1 MKKSLSL
8 NAAMSAFKTLMNII
22 FPLITFPYASNV
34 LQVENLGKVNF
45 ASSVCGYF
53 LLFAGLGIS
62 SYAVREG
69 SRYVSDREKLS
80 AFASEMFSINMIS
93 TALTYAAL
101 AATMLFW
108 TKLHAYTDLM
118 LVLSL
123 QIFFTTIGTEW
134 VFTIFEE
141 YTYITIRGLL
151 FQVLSIFMLFAFVKT
166 RDDYCIYAGITVF
179 AAVGANVLNFFRA
192 RRYCTIRLTR
202 RIDWKKHLKPILIIF
217 ASTLATTLYVS
228 SDTTILGILGTD
240 YNVGIY
246 SVAGKIYGIV
256 KNLLSAVL
264 VVSIPR
270 LSHYAG
276 VGDKANFNKL
286 FNNIFNAL
294 IVVVAPAVVGLFA
307 LSREVVLFI
316 SGESYLD
323 AVMPLQILSLALIV
337 CLFGWLYNSCAL
349 LPCGREKEL
358 FWITLVSGLLNVGL
372 NILLIPR
379 FRENAAA
386 FTTLLA
392 ELCSMILC
400 IRCSKGLVAVSAD
413 RRTVGSVLCG
423 CAGIVLV
430 CTGVKAL
437 ALPNLVSILAAVLGS
452 VAAYAVILLGFG
464 LGVVCSA
471 ALAVAAEIC
480 PAAEVLIAPGLNGQD
495 PLRGQTLPAA
505 GPFQK
510 KRRFLV
516 RSGKI
521 TTFLCFCNKCLLINY
536 PSPVLAIHT
545 LFVYNKDVR
554 GSSQCA
560 APDEEQNSI
569 PNEKNLRGV
578 CYHGFR

>member
-1 MKKSLSL
+1 M
-8 NAAMSAFKTLMNII
+8 
-22 FPLITFPYASNV
+22 
-34 LQVENLGKVNF
+34 
-45 ASSVCGYF
+45 
-53 LLFAGLGIS
+53 
-62 SYAVREG
+62 
-69 SRYVSDREKLS
+69 
-80 AFASEMFSINMIS
+80 
-93 TALTYAAL
+93 
-101 AATMLFW
+101 
-108 TKLHAYTDLM
+108 
-118 LVLSL
+118 
-123 QIFFTTIGTEW
+123 
-134 VFTIFEE
+134 
-141 YTYITIRGLL
+141 
-151 FQVLSIFMLFAFVKT
+151 
-166 RDDYCIYAGITVF
+166 
-179 AAVGANVLNFFRA
+179 
-192 RRYCTIRLTR
+192 
-202 RIDWKKHLKPILIIF
+202 
-217 ASTLATTLYVS
+217 
-228 SDTTILGILGTD
+228 
-240 YNVGIY
+240 GIY

-276 VGDKANFNKL
+276 VGDKVNFNKL

-392 ELCSMILC
+392 ELCSMMLC
-400 IRCSKGLVAVSAD
+400 IRCSRGLVTVSAD

-437 ALPNLVSILAAVLGS
+437 ALPNLICILVAVLGS
-452 VAAYAVILLGFG
+452 VAAYAVILLGMKIRW
-464 LGVVCSA
+464 CWNIWKS
-471 ALAVAAEIC
+471 E
-480 PAAEVLIAPGLNGQD
+480 AEVPENILNGQD
-495 PLRGQTLPAA
+495 PLRGQTLSAA
-505 GPFQK
+505 GLFQK
-510 KRRFLV
+510 NGVFWCVPANHHISLLLQQMFVNKLSIPRP
-516 RSGKI
+516 
-521 TTFLCFCNKCLLINY
+521 CNTH
-536 PSPVLAIHT
+536 A
-545 LFVYNKDVR
+545 FVYNKDVR

>member
-1 MKKSLSL
+1 MCS
-8 NAAMSAFKTLMNII
+8 I
-22 FPLITFPYASNV
+22 FPGPAV
-34 LQVENLGKVNF
+34 LHHPADKE
-45 ASSVCGYF
+45 
-53 LLFAGLGIS
+53 
-62 SYAVREG
+62 
-69 SRYVSDREKLS
+69 DRLE
-80 AFASEMFSINMIS
+80 
-93 TALTYAAL
+93 
-101 AATMLFW
+101 
-108 TKLHAYTDLM
+108 
-118 LVLSL
+118 
-123 QIFFTTIGTEW
+123 
-134 VFTIFEE
+134 
-141 YTYITIRGLL
+141 
-151 FQVLSIFMLFAFVKT
+151 
-166 RDDYCIYAGITVF
+166 
-179 AAVGANVLNFFRA
+179 
-192 RRYCTIRLTR
+192 
-202 RIDWKKHLKPILIIF
+202 KHLKPILIIF

-270 LSHYAG
+270 LSHYAD

-392 ELCSMILC
+392 ELCSMMLC
-400 IRCSKGLVAVSAD
+400 IRCSRGLVTVSAD

-423 CAGIVLV
+423 CVGIVFV

-437 ALPNLVSILAAVLGS
+437 ALPNLICILAAVLGS
-452 VAAYAVILLGFG
+452 VAAYAAILLGMKIRWCWNIWKKRSRRSG
-464 LGVVCSA
+464 KYPEWTG
-471 ALAVAAEIC
+471 
-480 PAAEVLIAPGLNGQD
+480 
-495 PLRGQTLPAA
+495 PAA
-505 GPFQK
+505 GANTPCGGSFQK
-510 KRRFLV
+510 NGAFWCVPAK
-516 RSGKI
+516 
-521 TTFLCFCNKCLLINY
+521 
-536 PSPVLAIHT
+536 SPHFFASAT
-545 LFVYNKDVR
+545 N
-554 GSSQCA
+554 
-560 APDEEQNSI
+560 
-569 PNEKNLRGV
+569 V
-578 CYHGFR
+578 C

>member
-69 SRYVSDREKLS
+69 SRYVNDREKLS

-101 AATMLFW
+101 AVTMLFW

-202 RIDWKKHLKPILIIF
+202 KINWKKHLKPILIIF
-217 ASTLATTLYVS
+217 ASTLATTIYVS

-316 SGESYLD
+316 SGQSYLD

-392 ELCSMILC
+392 ELCSMMLC
-400 IRCSKGLVAVSAD
+400 IRCSRGLVTVSAD

-423 CAGIVLV
+423 CVGIVLV

-437 ALPNLVSILAAVLGS
+437 
-452 VAAYAVILLGFG
+452 
-464 LGVVCSA
+464 
-471 ALAVAAEIC
+471 
-480 PAAEVLIAPGLNGQD
+480 
-495 PLRGQTLPAA
+495 TLQ
-505 GPFQK
+505 G
-510 KRRFLV
+510 R
-516 RSGKI
+516 
-521 TTFLCFCNKCLLINY
+521 
-536 PSPVLAIHT
+536 
-545 LFVYNKDVR
+545 
-554 GSSQCA
+554 
-560 APDEEQNSI
+560 
-569 PNEKNLRGV
+569 
-578 CYHGFR
+578 

>member
-69 SRYVSDREKLS
+69 SRYVNDREKLS

-101 AATMLFW
+101 AVTMLFW

-202 RIDWKKHLKPILIIF
+202 KIDWKKHLKPILIIF

-392 ELCSMILC
+392 ELCSMMLC
-400 IRCSKGLVAVSAD
+400 IRCSRGLVTVSAD

-423 CAGIVLV
+423 CVGMF
-430 CTGVKAL
+430 
-437 ALPNLVSILAAVLGS
+437 LVSSLRKRVFCSRTTSPLFIAATAAFAFSPTTLSSSANTTVLPSFALRATATGARLNFASGPFLGLPRWLHRMTLAPSLTSFWMVGR
-452 VAAYAVILLGFG
+452 
-464 LGVVCSA
+464 A
-471 ALAVAAEIC
+471 ALMRFSLVIT
-480 PAAEVLIAPGLNGQD
+480 PSFIG
-495 PLRGQTLPAA
+495 TLKS
-505 GPFQK
+505 Q
-510 KRRFLV
+510 RTR
-516 RSGKI
+516 
-521 TTFLCFCNKCLLINY
+521 TFL
-536 PSPVLAIHT
+536 P
-545 LFVYNKDVR
+545 
-554 GSSQCA
+554 Q
-560 APDEEQNSI
+560 
-569 PNEKNLRGV
+569 
-578 CYHGFR
+578 

>member
-69 SRYVSDREKLS
+69 SRYVNDRKKLS

-101 AATMLFW
+101 AVTMLFW

-202 RIDWKKHLKPILIIF
+202 KIDWKKHLKPILIIF

-276 VGDKANFNKL
+276 VGDK
-286 FNNIFNAL
+286 
-294 IVVVAPAVVGLFA
+294 
-307 LSREVVLFI
+307 
-316 SGESYLD
+316 
-323 AVMPLQILSLALIV
+323 LSL
-337 CLFGWLYNSCAL
+337 
-349 LPCGREKEL
+349 
-358 FWITLVSGLLNVGL
+358 
-372 NILLIPR
+372 
-379 FRENAAA
+379 
-386 FTTLLA
+386 
-392 ELCSMILC
+392 
-400 IRCSKGLVAVSAD
+400 
-413 RRTVGSVLCG
+413 
-423 CAGIVLV
+423 
-430 CTGVKAL
+430 
-437 ALPNLVSILAAVLGS
+437 
-452 VAAYAVILLGFG
+452 
-464 LGVVCSA
+464 
-471 ALAVAAEIC
+471 
-480 PAAEVLIAPGLNGQD
+480 
-495 PLRGQTLPAA
+495 
-505 GPFQK
+505 
-510 KRRFLV
+510 
-516 RSGKI
+516 
-521 TTFLCFCNKCLLINY
+521 
-536 PSPVLAIHT
+536 IH
-545 LFVYNKDVR
+545 
-554 GSSQCA
+554 
-560 APDEEQNSI
+560 I
-569 PNEKNLRGV
+569 
-578 CYHGFR
+578 

>member
-69 SRYVSDREKLS
+69 SRYVNDREKLS

-101 AATMLFW
+101 AVTMLFW

-151 FQVLSIFMLFAFVKT
+151 FQVLSIFMLFAFVRT

-202 RIDWKKHLKPILIIF
+202 KIDWKKHLKPILIIF

-276 VGDKANFNKL
+276 VGDKVNFNKL

-400 IRCSKGLVAVSAD
+400 IRCSRGLVTVSAD

-423 CAGIVLV
+423 CVGIVLV
-430 CTGVKAL
+430 CTGVKTL
-437 ALPNLVSILAAVLGS
+437 ALPNLICILAAVLGS
-452 VAAYAVILLGFG
+452 VAAYAVILLGMKNP
-464 LGVVCSA
+464 L
-471 ALAVAAEIC
+471 
-480 PAAEVLIAPGLNGQD
+480 VLEYLEKAK
-495 PLRGQTLPAA
+495 
-505 GPFQK
+505 QK
-510 KRRFLV
+510 
-516 RSGKI
+516 
-521 TTFLCFCNKCLLINY
+521 
-536 PSPVLAIHT
+536 
-545 LFVYNKDVR
+545 
-554 GSSQCA
+554 
-560 APDEEQNSI
+560 
-569 PNEKNLRGV
+569 
-578 CYHGFR
+578 FRKTS

>member
-1 MKKSLSL
+1 MKKSLSF
-8 NAAMSAFKTLMNII
+8 NAAMSALKTLMSII

-34 LQVENLGKVNF
+34 LQVESLGKVNF
-45 ASSVCGYF
+45 ANSVCGYF

-69 SRYVSDREKLS
+69 SRYVNDREKLS

-101 AATMLFW
+101 AVTMIFW

-123 QIFFTTIGTEW
+123 QIFFTTLGTEW

-141 YTYITIRGLL
+141 YTYITIRGIV

-202 RIDWKKHLKPILIIF
+202 KIDWKKHLKPILIIF
-217 ASTLATTLYVS
+217 ASSLATTLYVS
-228 SDTTILGILGTD
+228 SDTTLLGILGTD

-276 VGDKANFNKL
+276 IGDKASFNKL
-286 FNNIFNAL
+286 FNEIFNAL
-294 IVVVAPAVVGLFA
+294 LVVVAPAVVGLFL
-307 LSREVVLFI
+307 LSREIILFI
-316 SGESYLD
+316 SGASYLD
-323 AVMPLQILSLALIV
+323 AVTPLQILSLALLI
-337 CLFGWLYNSCAL
+337 CLFGWLYNSCVL
-349 LPCGREKEL
+349 LPCRKEKEL
-358 FWITLVSGLLNVGL
+358 FWVTLISGLLNVVL
-372 NILLIPR
+372 NIFLIPQ

-392 ELCSMILC
+392 ELCSMVLC
-400 IRCSKGLVAVSAD
+400 IRYSKGLVTVEFEG
-413 RRTVGSVLCG
+413 RTIASVACG
-423 CAGIVLV
+423 CVGIVAV
-430 CTGVKAL
+430 CTAVKAL
-437 ALPNLVSILAAVLGS
+437 ALPNIISILVAVLGS
-452 VAAYAVILLGFG
+452 VAVYAVLL
-464 LGVVCSA
+464 L
-471 ALAVAAEIC
+471 
-480 PAAEVLIAPGLNGQD
+480 VLRN
-495 PLRGQTLPAA
+495 PLVMEYLEKLK
-505 GPFQK
+505 QK
-510 KRRFLV
+510 V
-516 RSGKI
+516 RKTS
-521 TTFLCFCNKCLLINY
+521 
-536 PSPVLAIHT
+536 
-545 LFVYNKDVR
+545 
-554 GSSQCA
+554 
-560 APDEEQNSI
+560 
-569 PNEKNLRGV
+569 
-578 CYHGFR
+578 

>member
-1 MKKSLSL
+1 
-8 NAAMSAFKTLMNII
+8 MSAFKTLMNII

-69 SRYVSDREKLS
+69 SRYVNDREKLS

-93 TALTYAAL
+93 TALTYAVL
-101 AATMLFW
+101 AVTMLFW

-202 RIDWKKHLKPILIIF
+202 KIDWKKHLKPILIIF

-276 VGDKANFNKL
+276 VGDKVNFNKL

-323 AVMPLQILSLALIV
+323 ALMPLPEPCPDRLSVWLAVQFLRASALRKRKGTV
-337 CLFGWLYNSCAL
+337 LDHAGQRSAERGAEHPAHPAVPGECGSLYHPA
-349 LPCGREKEL
+349 GR
-358 FWITLVSGLLNVGL
+358 
-372 NILLIPR
+372 
-379 FRENAAA
+379 
-386 FTTLLA
+386 
-392 ELCSMILC
+392 
-400 IRCSKGLVAVSAD
+400 
-413 RRTVGSVLCG
+413 
-423 CAGIVLV
+423 
-430 CTGVKAL
+430 
-437 ALPNLVSILAAVLGS
+437 AVLHDALYPLLQGS
-452 VAAYAVILLGFG
+452 GHG
-464 LGVVCSA
+464 LS
-471 ALAVAAEIC
+471 
-480 PAAEVLIAPGLNGQD
+480 
-495 PLRGQTLPAA
+495 
-505 GPFQK
+505 
-510 KRRFLV
+510 
-516 RSGKI
+516 
-521 TTFLCFCNKCLLINY
+521 
-536 PSPVLAIHT
+536 
-545 LFVYNKDVR
+545 
-554 GSSQCA
+554 
-560 APDEEQNSI
+560 
-569 PNEKNLRGV
+569 
-578 CYHGFR
+578 

>member
-1 MKKSLSL
+1 
-8 NAAMSAFKTLMNII
+8 MSAFKTLMNII

-69 SRYVSDREKLS
+69 SRYVNDREKLS

-93 TALTYAAL
+93 TALTYVAL
-101 AATMLFW
+101 AVTMLFW

-202 RIDWKKHLKPILIIF
+202 KIDWKKHLKPILIIF

-392 ELCSMILC
+392 ELCSMMLC
-400 IRCSKGLVAVSAD
+400 IRCSRGLVTVSAD

-423 CAGIVLV
+423 CVGIVLV

-437 ALPNLVSILAAVLGS
+437 ALPNLICILAAVLGS
-452 VAAYAVILLGFG
+452 VAAYAAILLGMKNP
-464 LGVVCSA
+464 L
-471 ALAVAAEIC
+471 
-480 PAAEVLIAPGLNGQD
+480 VLEYLEKAK
-495 PLRGQTLPAA
+495 
-505 GPFQK
+505 QK
-510 KRRFLV
+510 FR
-516 RSGKI
+516 KI
-521 TTFLCFCNKCLLINY
+521 
-536 PSPVLAIHT
+536 S
-545 LFVYNKDVR
+545 
-554 GSSQCA
+554 
-560 APDEEQNSI
+560 
-569 PNEKNLRGV
+569 
-578 CYHGFR
+578 

>member
-69 SRYVSDREKLS
+69 SRYVNDREKLS
-80 AFASEMFSINMIS
+80 AFASEMFTINMIS

-101 AATMLFW
+101 AVTMLFW

-202 RIDWKKHLKPILIIF
+202 KIDWKKHLKPILIIF

-392 ELCSMILC
+392 ELCSMMLC
-400 IRCSKGLVAVSAD
+400 IRCSRGLVTVSAD

-423 CAGIVLV
+423 CVGIVLV

-437 ALPNLVSILAAVLGS
+437 ALPNLICILAAVPLFAAVMVGVS
-452 VAAYAVILLGFG
+452 FLMSMSICLLLVLVACGVYAFVRVGTVQDAMDRLLEDGDFTRGHKAVKGRLTALTAAYWLVVVAIFLWYTFGPNGNGQPQYSWFIWAIAGVVYAACVVAAKAFVRKK
-464 LGVVCSA
+464 V
-471 ALAVAAEIC
+471 
-480 PAAEVLIAPGLNGQD
+480 QRKQ
-495 PLRGQTLPAA
+495 PLT
-505 GPFQK
+505 
-510 KRRFLV
+510 
-516 RSGKI
+516 
-521 TTFLCFCNKCLLINY
+521 
-536 PSPVLAIHT
+536 
-545 LFVYNKDVR
+545 
-554 GSSQCA
+554 
-560 APDEEQNSI
+560 E
-569 PNEKNLRGV
+569 
-578 CYHGFR
+578 